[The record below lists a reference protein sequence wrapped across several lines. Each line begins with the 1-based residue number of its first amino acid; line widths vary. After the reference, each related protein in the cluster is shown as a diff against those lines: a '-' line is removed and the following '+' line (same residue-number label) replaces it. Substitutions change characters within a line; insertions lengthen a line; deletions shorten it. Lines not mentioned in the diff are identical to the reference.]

1 MKRALLIAGGTIG
14 GLGAVL
20 SITPPQ
26 LNTTSMAG
34 LAGTTAPT
42 NMPASANTSSMA
54 SSNSSGQQN
63 STSST
68 AAQSTSTSST
78 SSTST
83 TKAATQKVAKKSSA
97 AKSANSTA
105 KSSAKAASN
114 SSTNATTSSNGASG
128 NSNSSTTNSNSSATN
143 SNSSASVT
151 ASTPTPSSTPTKTV
165 EPAPTKSAAPTP
177 VEPTTQGVN
186 GDFTGTTVN
195 VGYGNVQVRITV
207 KNGKITDAQALQA
220 PNGRNDRF
228 TNYAVPIL
236 RQQTLAAQ
244 SSKIQGASGASYTSW
259 GWYTSLQ
266 AALVKAG
273 M

>member
-42 NMPASANTSSMA
+42 NMPASATTSSMA

-63 STSST
+63 STSSA
-68 AAQSTSTSST
+68 AAQSTSTSSI

-128 NSNSSTTNSNSSATN
+128 NSNSSATN

-151 ASTPTPSSTPTKTV
+151 ASTPSPSSTPTKTV

>member
-42 NMPASANTSSMA
+42 NMPAPANTSSMA

-114 SSTNATTSSNGASG
+114 SSTNATTS
-128 NSNSSTTNSNSSATN
+128 SNSSTTNSNSSATN

>member
-1 MKRALLIAGGTIG
+1 M
-14 GLGAVL
+14 
-20 SITPPQ
+20 
-26 LNTTSMAG
+26 
-34 LAGTTAPT
+34 
-42 NMPASANTSSMA
+42 
-54 SSNSSGQQN
+54 
-63 STSST
+63 
-68 AAQSTSTSST
+68 
-78 SSTST
+78 
-83 TKAATQKVAKKSSA
+83 
-97 AKSANSTA
+97 
-105 KSSAKAASN
+105 
-114 SSTNATTSSNGASG
+114 
-128 NSNSSTTNSNSSATN
+128 
-143 SNSSASVT
+143 T

>member
-54 SSNSSGQQN
+54 SSNSSVQQN
-63 STSST
+63 STSSA
-68 AAQSTSTSST
+68 AAQSTPTSST

-83 TKAATQKVAKKSSA
+83 TKAATQKVDKKSSA

-105 KSSAKAASN
+105 KSSTKAASN
-114 SSTNATTSSNGASG
+114 TSTNATIS
-128 NSNSSTTNSNSSATN
+128 SNSSTTNSNSSATN